1 MLTIEVEPL
10 ERCTLIRLEGDADH
24 AAAPE
29 LEQRLLAEID
39 AGHASLVINGRDLAY
54 ISSAGLRALIAA
66 QHRLRYRTPQ
76 GKIVFSELGSAVLR
90 TFQMVGFHE
99 LFQIYMTDAEAVGS
113 FK

>member
-24 AAAPE
+24 AAASE

-39 AGHASLVINGRDLAY
+39 AGHATLVINGRDLAY

-66 QHRLRYRTPQ
+66 QTRARRSQPP
-76 GKIVFSELGSAVLR
+76 GKIVFAELSAPVRR
-90 TFQMVGFHE
+90 TFEMVGFHQ
-99 LFQIYMTDAEAVGS
+99 LFQMYTTEAEATGS
-113 FK
+113 IK